1 MSSVKFVQL
10 DLNNPVFQ
18 ESWFELVADEAERVR
33 ATLKKIAKLT
43 WQQVYSD
50 KGLHWEKIYSVT
62 PPRGVDAIYSFRLSK
77 SSRGLGF
84 RDGQFLRVFLVC
96 ADHDGTYGR
105 K

>member
-18 ESWFELVADEAERVR
+18 ESWFELVADEAERAR
-33 ATLKKIAKLT
+33 ATLKKITKLT
-43 WQQVYSD
+43 WQQVYTD
-50 KGLHWEKIYSVT
+50 KGLHWEKIYSIT
-62 PPRGVDAIYSFRLSK
+62 PPRSLDAIYSFCLSK

-84 RDGQFLRVFLVC
+84 QDGQFLRVLLVS
-96 ADHDGTYGR
+96 ADHDGSDGR